1 MIFSIIALVKSV
13 SMPPREQPQPPTA
26 HKRQHKP
33 VYCPLCSQQPD
44 HRTMSIN
51 WFPGHMNKAIRE
63 IHDILPKVD
72 LIIEVV
78 DARLPYS
85 SANPVIER
93 FRADKPC
100 LKLLSKSD
108 LADPAITQQW
118 LDHLQQDPKV
128 RALAITT
135 QKPEAMRKL
144 ADTAKQMTGKNLST
158 GRSVTALIAG
168 IPNVGKSTL
177 INTLAGRQV
186 ARTGNEPAVTQRQ
199 QRIDLRNGLILMDSP
214 GILWPKIEN
223 RNSGYRLALSG
234 AIKATAMQ
242 EDDVALFAAEYFMQ
256 AYPALMRERFK
267 LDALPDQ
274 GVPFLET
281 IGKQRG
287 CLGRGGHVDFD
298 RTATLLIN
306 EYRSGKLGQITLET
320 PAMAEKEH
328 VKVAEIRR
336 RKEEER
342 EAKKKARKAAFKA
355 KGKQGN

>member
-1 MIFSIIALVKSV
+1 
-13 SMPPREQPQPPTA
+13 
-26 HKRQHKP
+26 
-33 VYCPLCSQQPD
+33 
-44 HRTMSIN
+44 MSIN
-51 WFPGHMNKAIRE
+51 WFPGHMNKATRE
-63 IHDILPKVD
+63 IYDILPMVD

-85 SANPVIER
+85 SANPVIEN

-108 LADPAITQQW
+108 LADPAVTQQW
-118 LDHLQQDPKV
+118 LDHLQLDPSV
-128 RALAITT
+128 RAMAITT
-135 QKPEAMRKL
+135 QNPEPTRKL
-144 ADTAKQMTGKNLST
+144 ADTCRQMVNKKIDRATT
-158 GRSVTALIAG
+158 ITALITG

-186 ARTGNEPAVTQRQ
+186 AKAGNEPAVTQRQ
-199 QRIDLRNGLILMDSP
+199 QRIELGEGLVLIDTP

-223 RNSGYRLALSG
+223 PASGYRLALSG

-242 EDDVALFAAEYFMQ
+242 DDDVALYAAEFLME
-256 AYPALMRERFK
+256 AYPELMKERFK
-267 LDALPDQ
+267 LDALPAE

-281 IGKQRG
+281 IGQLRG

-328 VKVAEIRR
+328 VRVAQIRASKAQE
-336 RKEEER
+336 KEER
-342 EAKKKARKAAFKA
+342 KKARKAAYKA
-355 KGKQGN
+355 KANKKA

>member
-1 MIFSIIALVKSV
+1 
-13 SMPPREQPQPPTA
+13 
-26 HKRQHKP
+26 
-33 VYCPLCSQQPD
+33 
-44 HRTMSIN
+44 MSIN
-51 WFPGHMNKAIRE
+51 WFPGHMNKATRE

-85 SANPVIER
+85 SANPVIEN

-108 LADPAITQQW
+108 LADPVITQQW
-118 LDHLQQDPKV
+118 LDHLQQDPNV
-128 RALAITT
+128 RAMAITT
-135 QKPEAMRKL
+135 QHPEPVRKL
-144 ADTAKQMTGKNLST
+144 VDLCSQMVNKKIDRATT
-158 GRSVTALIAG
+158 ITALITG

-177 INTLAGRQV
+177 INTLAGRTV
-186 ARTGNEPAVTQRQ
+186 AKAGNEPAVTQRQ
-199 QRIDLRNGLILMDSP
+199 QRIELGGGLVLIDTP

-223 RNSGYRLALSG
+223 PASGYRLALSG

-242 EDDVALFAAEYFMQ
+242 DDDVALYAAEYLME

-267 LDALPDQ
+267 LDALPTE

-281 IGKQRG
+281 IGKLRG

-306 EYRSGKLGQITLET
+306 EYRSGKLGQISLET

-328 VKVAEIRR
+328 VKVAEIRAR
-336 RKEEER
+336 KAQEKEER
-342 EAKKKARKAAFKA
+342 KKARKAAYKA
-355 KGKQGN
+355 KATKKT

>member
-1 MIFSIIALVKSV
+1 
-13 SMPPREQPQPPTA
+13 
-26 HKRQHKP
+26 
-33 VYCPLCSQQPD
+33 
-44 HRTMSIN
+44 MSIN
-51 WFPGHMNKAIRE
+51 WFPGHMNKATRE
-63 IHDILPKVD
+63 IRDILPKVD

-85 SANPVIER
+85 SANPVIEN

-108 LADPAITQQW
+108 LADPATTQQW
-118 LDHLQQDPKV
+118 LDHLQQDPTV
-128 RALAITT
+128 RAMAITT
-135 QKPEAMRKL
+135 QQPEPIRKL
-144 ADTAKQMTGKNLST
+144 AQTCKQMVNKKIDRATT
-158 GRSVTALIAG
+158 ITALITG

-186 ARTGNEPAVTQRQ
+186 AKAGNEPAVTQRQ
-199 QRIDLRNGLILMDSP
+199 QRIELGEGLILIDTP
-214 GILWPKIEN
+214 GILWAKIEN
-223 RNSGYRLALSG
+223 PASGYRLALSG

-242 EDDVALFAAEYFMQ
+242 DDDVALYAAEYLMD
-256 AYPALMRERFK
+256 AYPALMKERFQ
-267 LDALPDQ
+267 LDTLPGE

-287 CLGRGGHVDFD
+287 CLGRGGRVDFD

-306 EYRSGKLGQITLET
+306 EFRSGKLGRITLET

-336 RKEEER
+336 QKAEEK
-342 EAKKKARKAAFKA
+342 EAKKQARKAAYKA
-355 KGKQGN
+355 KAGNKTP

>member
-1 MIFSIIALVKSV
+1 
-13 SMPPREQPQPPTA
+13 
-26 HKRQHKP
+26 
-33 VYCPLCSQQPD
+33 
-44 HRTMSIN
+44 MSIN
-51 WFPGHMNKAIRE
+51 WFPGHMNKATREIRE
-63 IHDILPKVD
+63 ILPKVD
-72 LIIEVV
+72 LIIEIV

-85 SANPVIER
+85 SSNPVIEN

-118 LDHLQQDPKV
+118 LEHLQKDPTV

-135 QKPEAMRKL
+135 HQPEPMRKL
-144 ADTAKQMTGKNLST
+144 ADICQQMVHKKRDRATT
-158 GRSVTALIAG
+158 ITALITG
-168 IPNVGKSTL
+168 IPNVGKSTF

-186 ARTGNEPAVTQRQ
+186 ARAGNQPAVTQRQ
-199 QRIDLRNGLILMDSP
+199 QRIELGGGLILIDSP

-256 AYPALMRERFK
+256 AYPQQMKERFK
-267 LDALPDQ
+267 RDDLPEE

-287 CLGRGGHVDFD
+287 CLGSGGHVDFD
-298 RTATLLIN
+298 RAATLLIS
-306 EYRSGKLGQITLET
+306 EYRGGRLGQLTLET
-320 PAMAEKEH
+320 PAMAEQEH

-336 RKEEER
+336 LKEEEK
-342 EAKKKARKAAFKA
+342 EAKKKARKAAYKA
-355 KGKQGN
+355 KGQQGPN